1 MKALFRLT
9 LCILFFLKMFL
20 DIVNGYDP
28 ATCIECRKSQMC
40 NPPECFCCRDELPLP
55 KRDIP
60 QMVFFTFDDAVTPQV
75 AGYYRKLFDAN
86 RKNPNGCPIK
96 MTLFISHGNTVY
108 NLVREF
114 YLKGMEIASH
124 SVSHG
129 HPDVNTFL
137 NEAKRQKE
145 NLAKQARIPYSEIV
159 GWRSPFLEPLGD
171 TQPDTLH
178 KLGYKYDA
186 TLTVSK
192 RNINDKAVTP
202 FTLDYGWP
210 YDCKIKPCP
219 GKHHSGFWEIPVV
232 SLLDYM
238 KKYDCVYVDGCNNPP
253 PDEESAYRFLW
264 DNFQSYYKSNKAPFG
279 INMHASW
286 FYYPDRMNAMDRF
299 IQDLANF
306 NDVYIVS
313 AKQVIEWLRH
323 PTPLSHIHNFE
334 PWSCGTQTNMSS
346 AFQVRQQKIQNS
358 LNEIRHKNNV
368 LEQKNIVA
376 GHQEWVEQQRNL
388 RFGENTTE
396 PYIHSPPV
404 VLGMS
409 NSPWQLSQTYRETA
423 PQPTIQ
429 PPQSP
434 INFWWKKPQSFERL
448 SSAETVQTPDQRTL
462 VPRGDGRLTM
472 PLIRQHQ
479 GNMDASKMTRPV
491 HRNNIGNTRAALQQP
506 GQSEIDVQRQ
516 KPRTYEIKPSSQTQ
530 IDKITHT
537 KSEREQALKVLPNSQ
552 SKLQDVAQANMHR
565 STSQQ
570 TDHKSQRIERK
581 EKMFERGSQ
590 SKSSDQMALADIEKL
605 QEPWKTWMLAKYRKD
620 LKENASET
628 SSHSN
633 NSNQPNIQNV
643 GAMVTQAPS
652 ESVKKGKLETPT
664 EQKPVLAAAVV
675 SATIPENSLQNK
687 EEKLEQIQTIKSAHD
702 MERQASEKQTSKF
715 PVDSGN
721 SGAKE
726 ILPSMGNSG
735 FKITSGIRNE
745 EQSSNGSKTLWS
757 LDSIDLASLLNTI
770 SLKLP
775 LKLDTHG
782 QNNQESL
789 AKSTP
794 LSAEFVP
801 ASTKTPEV
809 LSFKDKEI
817 LESDRATMATEI
829 MTTSSILFEYNH
841 VTLAQ
846 TRAKDSSCIQGD
858 NCIAPECVC
867 KSETVPAGVKNMKFP
882 QIVYITIDGD
892 INFQSYAKMRQ
903 IFAPTRTNP
912 NGCKIS
918 GTFFVTHSGTNY
930 RLAQILYSD
939 GIEIALNGLQ
949 NSAYNNIEDFLR
961 DIQSHIQKIE
971 TETSISRDQ
980 IKGWRSPDFRPLG
993 DAQFN
998 ILRNESLYDSSLIS
1012 ERSDSKVSKLWP
1024 FTLDFGWGE
1033 TCEIEVCPTV
1043 SHPSVWEIPIIPIR
1057 GMNGSTPCEY
1067 ADGCNTGPSS
1077 EDDTFQFLMENFR
1090 DYYNTNRAPFGLRL
1104 HQNWFHW
1111 YYRENMNGLLKFIDS
1126 LLQLGDVYFVSIANT
1141 IEWMKKPTSLSEIKN
1156 FEPWRCS

>member
-1 MKALFRLT
+1 MKALFRST
-9 LCILFFLKMFL
+9 LSILLFLNIL
-20 DIVNGYDP
+20 LATVNGYDP
-28 ATCIECRKSQMC
+28 ATCIECRKSHTC

-75 AGYYRKLFDAN
+75 AGYYRKLFDAS

-96 MTLFISHGNTVY
+96 MTLFISHANTVY

-192 RNINDKAVTP
+192 LSINDKAVTP
-202 FTLDYGWP
+202 FTLDFGWP

-264 DNFQSYYKSNKAPFG
+264 DNFQSYYKSNRVPFG

-334 PWSCGTQTNMSS
+334 PWSCGTQANMSS

-368 LEQKNIVA
+368 LEQTNIVA

-409 NSPWQLSQTYRETA
+409 NSPWQLSKSYRETA
-423 PQPTIQ
+423 PQSNIQ

-434 INFWWKKPQSFERL
+434 INFWWKHPQSVDRL
-448 SSAETVQTPDQRTL
+448 STAENVQSPDQRTL
-462 VPRGDGRLTM
+462 VQRGDSRLTM
-472 PLIRQHQ
+472 PVMRQQQ
-479 GNMDASKMTRPV
+479 GDFDTSKMARPLQ
-491 HRNNIGNTRAALQQP
+491 RNNIGNTKAGLQH
-506 GQSEIDVQRQ
+506 SVIDVQQ
-516 KPRTYEIKPSSQTQ
+516 QTPRTYEIKPSSQTQ
-530 IDKITHT
+530 TDETTQT
-537 KSEREQALKVLPNSQ
+537 KTARKQAIQVLPINHI
-552 SKLQDVAQANMHR
+552 KLQDVAPANILR
-565 STSQQ
+565 GTTQQ
-570 TDHKSQRIERK
+570 TDSMTQHIERK
-581 EKMFERGSQ
+581 EKVFERGSQ
-590 SKSSDQMALADIEKL
+590 SKSSDQMTLSEIEKL

-620 LKENASET
+620 LKEKASET
-628 SSHSN
+628 SSQTHK
-633 NSNQPNIQNV
+633 SNQRDIHTNGDI
-643 GAMVTQAPS
+643 VTQAPS
-652 ESVKKGKLETPT
+652 ESVNKANIMNPS
-664 EQKPVLAAAVV
+664 EQKPVVAAERV
-675 SATIPENSLQNK
+675 SATIQVNSLQNK
-687 EEKLEQIQTIKSAHD
+687 DDKPENGQTIKSAQD
-702 MERQASEKQTSKF
+702 MERQAFEKQTSNF
-715 PVDSGN
+715 HVDYGN

-726 ILPSMGNSG
+726 ISQSTSDSKL
-735 FKITSGIRNE
+735 KIISGIRRD
-745 EQSSNGSKTLWS
+745 EQWGNGSKTFWS
-757 LDSIDLASLLNTI
+757 LDNIDLASLLNGM

-775 LKLDTHG
+775 LNTHG
-782 QNNQESL
+782 QSNRESR
-789 AKSTP
+789 AKPTP
-794 LSAEFVP
+794 VYAEFVP
-801 ASTKTPEV
+801 ASTKIPEI
-809 LSFKDKEI
+809 LSFKDKEVT
-817 LESDRATMATEI
+817 ESDRMTVATEV
-829 MTTSSILFEYNH
+829 MTSGSILVEYNH
-841 VTLAQ
+841 PTLA
-846 TRAKDSSCIQGD
+846 TTLAADSSCIQGH
-858 NCIAPECVC
+858 NCIAPECIC
-867 KSETVPAGVKNMKFP
+867 KSNTVPASINSMKFP

-892 INFQSYAKMRQ
+892 INFQSYAKMKQ
-903 IFAPTRTNP
+903 IFTPTRTNP

-930 RLAQILYSD
+930 RLAQILHMD
-939 GIEIALNGLQ
+939 GIEIALNGLK
-949 NSAYNNIEDFLR
+949 NTAYNNIEDFR
-961 DIQSHIQKIE
+961 QDVRSHIQKIE
-971 TETSISRDQ
+971 AETSVSRDQ
-980 IKGWRSPDFRPLG
+980 IRGWRSPDFRPLG

-998 ILRNESLYDSSLIS
+998 ILHNESLYDSSLIS

-1033 TCEIEVCPTV
+1033 TCEIEVCPTL
-1043 SHPSVWEIPIIPIR
+1043 SHPGVWEIPIIPLR

-1067 ADGCNTGPSS
+1067 ADGCDTAPST
-1077 EDDTFQFLMENFR
+1077 EDGTFQFLMENFR

-1111 YYRENMNGLLKFIDS
+1111 YYRENMNGLLKFIDN
-1126 LLQLGDVYFVSIANT
+1126 LLQLGDVYFVSIAST
-1141 IEWMKKPTSLSEIKN
+1141 IEWMKKPTSLSEIQN
-1156 FEPWRCS
+1156 FEPWKCS